1 MSDAVQMTDIQMS
14 DAVRMT
20 EATMPD
26 ASAADAPMYD
36 APIFATPA
44 PDPIFQLVESNCG
57 DKRGLDEFLIGQKD
71 FFNDFLR
78 SSKHVRTT
86 KMTCGL
92 IPSDA
97 IKMLGDI
104 STREYLHT
112 SHNFTSVPRGWISC
126 RLNYRLMIF
135 ESTTNMPH
143 ETREDAL
150 RDACEHVLLWIYC
163 HRPRGEYLAQFDPK
177 NPEKAIP
184 IQPMATYAPERN
196 HAVVVHQEGFRREI
210 LYGRCEYALILTSH
224 VGQKLLQKWQSNS
237 AIQSL
242 NSAARLHNSTPIYH
256 CTVSKEFRNKWYG
269 QVTFRDRD
277 FMCEEL
283 LDSKHEAIVEV
294 ARLAH
299 AWSRNEDE
307 MAEEQAK
314 ALKAIKAKT
323 APPPPPAPRG
333 PRGKRSRTKKSVVK
347 PTAPVKQL
355 AAPIETQPF
364 TFRPSASAAPITKKT
379 VAPTSA
385 PLPLAPPPPPST
397 LRTVE
402 DMIICVLPSRKIA
415 VPKSRKK

>member
-1 MSDAVQMTDIQMS
+1 MKTRVPSRLELYQQHQQREPKPAHNNSSSTTKYKPTLPLKMSDAVQMTDIQMS

-184 IQPMATYAPERN
+184 IQVCLTPHRIFIESGVDCHRQLAHGYIRTRAKSRRGGAPGGIQKRNSVRPLRVCPHSHIACGTKASPEMAEQCMSYYQFQPPCIRSM
-196 HAVVVHQEGFRREI
+196 H
-210 LYGRCEYALILTSH
+210 LILTSYAYR
-224 VGQKLLQKWQSNS
+224 VQ
-237 AIQSL
+237 
-242 NSAARLHNSTPIYH
+242 Y
-256 CTVSKEFRNKWYG
+256 
-269 QVTFRDRD
+269 
-277 FMCEEL
+277 
-283 LDSKHEAIVEV
+283 
-294 ARLAH
+294 
-299 AWSRNEDE
+299 
-307 MAEEQAK
+307 K
-314 ALKAIKAKT
+314 A
-323 APPPPPAPRG
+323 
-333 PRGKRSRTKKSVVK
+333 
-347 PTAPVKQL
+347 
-355 AAPIETQPF
+355 
-364 TFRPSASAAPITKKT
+364 
-379 VAPTSA
+379 
-385 PLPLAPPPPPST
+385 
-397 LRTVE
+397 
-402 DMIICVLPSRKIA
+402 
-415 VPKSRKK
+415 